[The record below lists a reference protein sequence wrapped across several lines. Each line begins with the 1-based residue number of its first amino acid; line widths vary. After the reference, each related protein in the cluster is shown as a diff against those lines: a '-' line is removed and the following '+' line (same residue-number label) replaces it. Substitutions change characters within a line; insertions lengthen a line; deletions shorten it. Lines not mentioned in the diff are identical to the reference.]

1 MAENTTVR
9 EDHSNSEEDWDEN
22 IEQQTTEQ
30 QQTSQEHT
38 THQQVQTTLNDDD
51 DESEEYDLTAAGGAI
66 RKTQTN
72 VQVDRTTDGAKIQA
86 EDGIRDAQES
96 RGLGDVYKR
105 QIFSSQSPLE
115 FELSSLTVVFSA
127 MMSSC
132 RIYTGHQFCKG

>member
-1 MAENTTVR
+1 MAENTTLR
-9 EDHSNSEEDWDEN
+9 EDQSNSEENWDEN

-51 DESEEYDLTAAGGAI
+51 DEPEEYNLTAAGGAI

-86 EDGIRDAQES
+86 EGGIMAEETQYDTEGHGPKS
-96 RGLGDVYKR
+96 
-105 QIFSSQSPLE
+105 
-115 FELSSLTVVFSA
+115 LSL
-127 MMSSC
+127 
-132 RIYTGHQFCKG
+132 IHI